1 MSAGSGGDVLAALG
15 DGIAVDVIQ
24 RRREIAVV
32 DDEGVAGSA
41 HLLGHL
47 VDNGDKCILE
57 HLEGDWVEGE
67 ATAYAWAGIAHLE
80 FQRRMFG
87 Y

>member
-1 MSAGSGGDVLAALG
+1 LSAGSGGDVLAALG

-32 DDEGVAGSA
+32 DDEGVAGSE

-47 VDNGDKCILE
+47 VNNGDK
-57 HLEGDWVEGE
+57 
-67 ATAYAWAGIAHLE
+67 
-80 FQRRMFG
+80 
-87 Y
+87 